1 MNMINAIVSDRKIII
16 PAPSELPDGS
26 PVSVLVVGLPTNS
39 DLMSAEEIAS
49 TVHAMDLFAATFP
62 SQEEGEDFSE
72 ASRAAGEIEKK
83 AFFDHADKLARL
95 FD

>member
-1 MNMINAIVSDRKIII
+1 MNMINAIVNNRKIEIE
-16 PAPSELPDGS
+16 APSELPDGS

-49 TVHAMDLFAATFP
+49 TVHAMDLFAAAFP
-62 SQEEGEDFSE
+62 SQLDGEDLS
-72 ASRAAGEIEKK
+72 AAARVAGELEKK
-83 AFFDHADKLARL
+83 AFFENADKLARM

>member
-1 MNMINAIVSDRKIII
+1 MIQ
-16 PAPSELPDGS
+16 APSELPDGS
-26 PVSVLVVGLPTNS
+26 PVSVLVVGLPMDS

-62 SQEEGEDFSE
+62 SQEDGEDFSE
-72 ASRAAGEIEKK
+72 TSRLAGEIEKK
-83 AFFDHADKLARL
+83 AFFDQADKLARL